1 MSIHVF
7 YILKTFLL
15 RNVNIMFIMIL
26 GREFGGIMATFGER
40 LKDLRTKKHLTQSQL
55 ADALGVSKQAISQY
69 ENGIRTPKDYE
80 QIADFFNVNLDY
92 LLGRENKSVYYLD
105 PETAEA
111 AQQMHDNQELKVLF
125 DAARTASPE
134 DLRTTYQMLMA
145 LKRKEH
151 GSDD

>member
-1 MSIHVF
+1 MD
-7 YILKTFLL
+7 
-15 RNVNIMFIMIL
+15 N
-26 GREFGGIMATFGER
+26 
-40 LKDLRTKKHLTQSQL
+40 KDLQNFLKQRRVEMGLTLKEVSQKV
-55 ADALGVSKQAISQY
+55 GVSEGTISRWESGDI
-69 ENGIRTPKDYE
+69 ENMRRDKIVAYAK
-80 QIADFFNVNLDY
+80 ALDISPAVIM
-92 LLGRENKSVYYLD
+92 GWDEANDIKKPVYYLD

-145 LKRKEH
+145 LKRKEQ

>member
-1 MSIHVF
+1 MSYLEDSEQRRIF
-7 YILKTFLL
+7 SENLRKYIGRSGKTQKDIAIDLD
-15 RNVNIMFIMIL
+15 VNPP
-26 GREFGGIMATFGER
+26 TFSMWVKG
-40 LKDLRTKKHLTQSQL
+40 KAMPS
-55 ADALGVSKQAISQY
+55 VSV
-69 ENGIRTPKDYE
+69 IRK
-80 QIADFFNVNLDY
+80 IADYFGVGITDLVDDKA
-92 LLGRENKSVYYLD
+92 GKKGAVYYLD

-145 LKRKEH
+145 LKRKEQ

>member
-15 RNVNIMFIMIL
+15 RNVNLMFIMIL

-80 QIADFFNVNLDY
+80 QIADFFNID
-92 LLGRENKSVYYLD
+92 K
-105 PETAEA
+105 
-111 AQQMHDNQELKVLF
+111 
-125 DAARTASPE
+125 
-134 DLRTTYQMLMA
+134 
-145 LKRKEH
+145 
-151 GSDD
+151 

>member
-1 MSIHVF
+1 
-7 YILKTFLL
+7 
-15 RNVNIMFIMIL
+15 
-26 GREFGGIMATFGER
+26 MATLGER

-145 LKRKEH
+145 LKRKEQ